1 MTSSKPHTI
10 SADVWSPDPLLS
22 SKGHK
27 ASTPRYLRTQWDE
40 STAKAFG
47 PWRISEGADP
57 TDAQTARPM
66 SANDHEANATAQT
79 EAMTDPLVEPS
90 PTAEIAETVEARL
103 SEAALNTLRE
113 EAYQR
118 GLQAGLE
125 QARQQIEEE
134 RHREREVLRHLSIE
148 LRSLNQ
154 DTQRFFEPLK
164 KLSLHVAE
172 QLVRGELQISGHV
185 VDTLIRQCL
194 EELDHPADKVMV
206 DLSPADFSRLKSMG
220 EQTTAGM
227 ELHMDDQLIDGS
239 VRVRVNDTVV
249 QDLIEHRLEPLARR
263 LLQQPDAWLNQSALL
278 HPQRLEASD
287 AGMST
292 REWGNRVVDVQD
304 SEIKPA
310 AAPEDHQEPDG
321 AGNGDSDGI

>member
-1 MTSSKPHTI
+1 MTSSKPYTL

-22 SKGHK
+22 GKGHK

-40 STAKAFG
+40 SSAKAFG

-57 TDAQTARPM
+57 TDAQTARALLDP
-66 SANDHEANATAQT
+66 AQETHAPDQNEAVAHE
-79 EAMTDPLVEPS
+79 LVEPS
-90 PTAEIAETVEARL
+90 PTAEIAETVEAKL

-125 QARQQIEEE
+125 QAQQQTEEE
-134 RHREREVLRHLSIE
+134 RHREREVLRHLGIE

-154 DTQRFFEPLK
+154 DSQRFFEPLK

-194 EELDHPADKVMV
+194 EQLDHPADKVVV
-206 DLSPADFSRLKSMG
+206 DLSPADFVRLQAMG
-220 EQTTAGM
+220 DPTTAGL
-227 ELHMDDQLIDGS
+227 ELRTDEQLIDGS

-263 LLQQPDAWLNQSALL
+263 LLQQPDAWLQKSTLL
-278 HPQRLEASD
+278 HPQRVEASD

-292 REWGNRVVDVQD
+292 REWGNRVIDVQD

-310 AAPEDHQEPDG
+310 ADPDDNPGPAEDH
-321 AGNGDSDGI
+321 DGI

>member
-1 MTSSKPHTI
+1 MTSSKRLTI

-57 TDAQTARPM
+57 TDAQTAR
-66 SANDHEANATAQT
+66 
-79 EAMTDPLVEPS
+79 AMTGSAQEDPAAVDPDAIALPLVEPS
-90 PTAEIAETVEARL
+90 PTAEIAETVEAKL

-125 QARQQIEEE
+125 QAQQQIEEE
-134 RHREREVLRHLSIE
+134 RHREREVLRHLTIE

-172 QLVRGELQISGHV
+172 QLVRGELQVSGHV

-194 EELDHPADKVMV
+194 EQLDHPADKVLV
-206 DLSPADFSRLKSMG
+206 DLSPADFSRLQAMG
-220 EQTTAGM
+220 EQTTAGL
-227 ELHMDDQLIDGS
+227 ELHSDDQLVDGS

-263 LLQQPDAWLNQSALL
+263 LLQQPEAWLQKSNLL
-278 HPQRLEASD
+278 HPQRVEASD

-304 SEIKPA
+304 SEVKPTA
-310 AAPEDHQEPDG
+310 EPEEAPGDAEDHDG
-321 AGNGDSDGI
+321 L